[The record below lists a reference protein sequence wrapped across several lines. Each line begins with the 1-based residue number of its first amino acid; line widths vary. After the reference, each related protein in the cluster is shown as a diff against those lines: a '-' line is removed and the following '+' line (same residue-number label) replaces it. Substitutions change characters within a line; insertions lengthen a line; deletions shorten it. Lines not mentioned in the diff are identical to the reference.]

1 MTAILEN
8 ILTTIQTEIQNLNLT
23 EIANEHVH
31 IQKSPSTRNF
41 TSADFPAILISPGNL
56 KHNPAEG
63 TNLRDQIE
71 YQIGIFIVDADNQNQ
86 TINRGKY
93 LSWYETI
100 LKQFRTPRLSG
111 VGTIVNS
118 YVAPGLVVD
127 PAWFEAGE
135 FHAGVSLW
143 FISWET
149 RS

>member
-23 EIANEHVH
+23 EIADEHVH
-31 IQKSPSTRNF
+31 IQKIPSTRNF
-41 TSADFPAILISPGNL
+41 TAADFPAILISPENL
-56 KHNPAEG
+56 KHNPAQG

-71 YQIGIFIVDADNQNQ
+71 YQIGIYIVDADNQNQ

-100 LKQFRTPRLSG
+100 LKYFRTPRLTG
-111 VGTIVNS
+111 VDIIVNS